1 MGYVRM
7 TLERLYEL
15 FRRWRA
21 GQQGSVI
28 ASGLAMDRKTVRKY
42 VRALAASEL
51 AESKETELEAVMPV
65 LEGIL
70 RQQNTRGRKAAF
82 SALSA
87 YAEEIR
93 FYLNDSQAPLK
104 PKSAFEVLV
113 QKYDLKTS
121 YSTFKRFMRTL
132 EVKASVPLRIEWPPG
147 VRTELDYGMVGTHE
161 DERSKKRL
169 RVYAFCSVLAM
180 SRLPYIEFVRAQTE
194 VSFVESNV
202 RMFEF
207 YGGVTQT
214 QVLDNLKAG
223 VIKPSLYDPLLNR
236 SYAEMLSHYGTF
248 ADPCRVGTPKDK
260 PKVERLIPTARELF
274 RRLRHLYPTAS
285 LAELNVHARAWCL
298 EEYGMRKHGT
308 TGLKPL
314 EVFLQHEK
322 PKLQAL
328 PDAPF
333 EIAFWK
339 EAKVHPDRF
348 IQFERKHYALPAEY
362 IGKMVWVRKSGAWV
376 KIFYEGALLKTY
388 PIPQGHRAYDKND
401 FPEVVREM
409 LDGGYPRYLLH
420 QAQQISEH
428 TVQLIEAIL
437 SPHAYLNA
445 RRAQGVLEVIGQHR
459 HDPNFDE
466 IIAKACQ
473 MRLRHGSELRRLFEA
488 FHSESLQEVPCS
500 DTGRSMM
507 RDISYYIQ

>member
-1 MGYVRM
+1 MGYVMM
-7 TLERLYEL
+7 TLDRLYEL
-15 FRRWRA
+15 FRRSKA
-21 GQQGSVI
+21 GQKGSVI
-28 ASGLAMDRKTVRKY
+28 AVATGMDRKTVRKY
-42 VRALAASEL
+42 VQALAASEL
-51 AESKETELEAVMPV
+51 VGSAETAFEVLMPV
-65 LEGIL
+65 LERIL
-70 RQQNTRGRKAAF
+70 KQQNARGSKEAF

-87 YAEEIR
+87 YADEISS
-93 FYLNDSQAPLK
+93 YLNDSQAPLK

-132 EVKASVPLRIEWPPG
+132 EVKASPPLRIEWPPG
-147 VRTELDYGMVGTHE
+147 HRTELDYGLVGTHD
-161 DERSKKRL
+161 DERSKKRR

-180 SRLPYIEFVRAQTE
+180 SRLPFVEFVYAQTE
-194 VSFVESNV
+194 GSFVESNV
-202 RMFEF
+202 HMLEF

-248 ADPCRVGTPKDK
+248 ADPCRVASPKDK

-274 RRLRHLYPTAS
+274 RRLKHLYPNAS
-285 LAELNVHARAWCL
+285 LAELNVHARRWCL

-314 EVFLQHEK
+314 EVFLGHEK
-322 PKLQAL
+322 PMLQAL
-328 PDAPF
+328 PDASF

-362 IGKMVWVRKSGAWV
+362 IGKTVWVRKSGEWV
-376 KIFYEGALLKTY
+376 KIFHEAALLKTY
-388 PIPQGHRAYDKND
+388 RIPQGHRAYDKND

-409 LDGGYPRYLLH
+409 LDGGYPKYLLQ
-420 QAQQISEH
+420 QARQISEDTLH
-428 TVQLIEAIL
+428 LIEGIL

-445 RRAQGVLEVIGQHR
+445 RRAQGVLELIGQHR
-459 HDPNFDE
+459 HDPNFDL
-466 IIAKACQ
+466 IIAKACH
-473 MRLRHGSELRRLFEA
+473 MRLRHGSELRRLFET
-488 FHSESLQEVPCS
+488 FGSESLQEVPCS